1 MTDDV
6 VQARAKSQELQKLVG
21 DELQIVAKFLLRL
34 MEFIR
39 DKMHEKLGYASP
51 WDFCR
56 RGLGLC
62 ESTTGRRLKAI
73 KVIERFPAVVAF
85 LRDGRLCATRM
96 LLLSDVLTPENAM
109 DLFTRASRKSI
120 KDIELLVAAANPQ
133 PAPPTRIRKFPQSR
147 QVPVPPPTLDFDT
160 PVPTPVDVTAGPQPS
175 PPDPDPVSPA
185 VLPAPAPA
193 PAPGTVPVPL
203 PRARRRSEV
212 RPTSEQ
218 EYSARFPVSRV
229 WIGKLERA
237 KKLGSHVVPTGDPVA
252 ILELALDLFIEKH
265 GKRRGAIA
273 PKRPRA
279 GRQVPEIVPA
289 PEVPVRAPVKQR
301 PAEES
306 LPKREAFSAED
317 LRTIWERDG
326 GKCVWLMDSGE
337 RCGSD
342 WQVEVDHAEALAK
355 GGSSSDPRFGR
366 LLCRRHN
373 DQHARETFG
382 EAFMKAKKAEAKET
396 RESRRVA
403 TGVASSSGGDVG
415 AAASPDPTENREP
428 QARTTDVFVGEQVA
442 QSGTIELS
450 G

>member
-1 MTDDV
+1 MPDDV

-21 DELQIVAKFLLRL
+21 EELQIVATFLLRL

-85 LRDGRLCATRM
+85 LQDGRLCATRM
-96 LLLSDVLTPENAM
+96 LLLSDVLTPENAA
-109 DLFTRASRKSI
+109 DLFARASRKSI

-133 PAPPTRIRKFPQSR
+133 PAPPARIQKFPEPQ
-147 QVPVPPPTLDFDT
+147 PVS
-160 PVPTPVDVTAGPQPS
+160 VPTPTLAFETSAPTPVEATAAPQASQPEPS
-175 PPDPDPVSPA
+175 PDPVSPA
-185 VLPAPAPA
+185 VPPAPNVA
-193 PAPGTVPVPL
+193 PVPL
-203 PRARRRSEV
+203 PRARRRSEIH
-212 RPTSEQ
+212 PTSEQ
-218 EYSARFPVSRV
+218 EYSARFPVSRA
-229 WIGKLERA
+229 WIGKLELA

-279 GRQVPEIVPA
+279 GRRAPETVPV
-289 PEVPVRAPVKQR
+289 PEVPVRAPENER
-301 PAEES
+301 PASPNAEAKEEGS
-306 LPKREAFSAED
+306 LPKQEAFSAED
-317 LRTIWERDG
+317 RRTIWERDG
-326 GKCVWLMDSGE
+326 GKCVWLLDSGE
-337 RCGSD
+337 RCESE
-342 WQVEVDHAEALAK
+342 WQVELDHVEARAK

-366 LLCRRHN
+366 LLCKRHN

-396 RESRRVA
+396 REARRVV
-403 TGVASSSGGDVG
+403 TGVASSSGGEASVFV
-415 AAASPDPTENREP
+415 SPDTMENRES
-428 QARTTDVFVGEQVA
+428 QAG
-442 QSGTIELS
+442 G